1 MSKVVLVLNL
11 ALWWSIL
18 SMDEV
23 SSKRTCVSLKDG
35 YNNDNKGS
43 CSLLCLLTNCN
54 VHSLLTELSFNWWL
68 PGCKEDELPTPLF
81 TFLELPVSR
90 LKHAYFWHF
99 NFKSVKLTANIR
111 LTAGRLDRR
120 MYPTAKSSVMEY
132 CSNSSRLQLTPD
144 CIPVASHSK

>member
-1 MSKVVLVLNL
+1 M
-11 ALWWSIL
+11 L
-18 SMDEV
+18 SMGEV
-23 SSKRTCVSLKDG
+23 SSKHTCVSLKDG

-54 VHSLLTELSFNWWL
+54 VHLLLTELPFNGWL
-68 PGCKEDELPTPLF
+68 PACEEDELPTPLF
-81 TFLELPVSR
+81 IFLDLPVSR

-120 MYPTAKSSVMEY
+120 MYPTANSSVMEY
-132 CSNSSRLQLTPD
+132 CSNSPRLQLTPD
-144 CIPVASHSK
+144 RIPVASHSK